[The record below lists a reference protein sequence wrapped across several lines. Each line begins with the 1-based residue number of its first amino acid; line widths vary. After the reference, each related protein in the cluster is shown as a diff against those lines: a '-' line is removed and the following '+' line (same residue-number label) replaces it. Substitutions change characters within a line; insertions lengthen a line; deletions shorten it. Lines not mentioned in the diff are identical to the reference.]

1 MKLRQMG
8 TVFSVAVL
16 GVLCALPV
24 EQADA
29 RIRFSYGGFLRLEGA
44 YHLGPE
50 NPNNQGGNL
59 LNDVEVH
66 REPFLPPN
74 YIQGAGP
81 TIAPRYDSVSLDLP
95 YGDDLRRGDLVPST
109 DNDFN
114 YTVVRGEVEGILKFN
129 RSWRIVTRVRGI
141 YDPTIYDEFDA
152 RSLSNL
158 SVYEQGGIKSGP
170 WADPALYE
178 GTPNYFEYS
187 VADGNGGFA
196 PGNPVEIAGRDYMVD
211 LPAAILEYNHRSL
224 NFRIGNQ
231 QIAWGQSIFFRVF
244 DVPNGLDLRRHSI
257 LDRAL
262 EEFSDK
268 RVPMLS
274 ARLTYQLSRNILFD
288 GYAGKFQPTV
298 FGNPNTPYNIIPVQF
313 TVQDTY
319 KSGGYDDDIVGGF
332 RLKGDYGQWGFQLGY
347 AHRYGTEGVFRWTET
362 GVEQPLGDGI
372 GPNVVGSAELVG
384 ALPIVGDIVA
394 SNLSAGAATMLDYS
408 LKSPAGS
415 GLCPAESFDDPSYDY
430 SMCRSYAD
438 TAEALAHAS
447 FHPGAGGVYSA
458 EEWFRYAAEV
468 RLDGIMGLNAAINEF
483 PAAQDVYASPVA
495 DASEAVGELG
505 TFFVATGGSLRGHI
519 AREYFREDNFM
530 AGVSYVVESDIDFLN
545 QLIINLEGQ
554 YTPERHF
561 TNITLSREYIKQDE
575 YIISLVAD
583 KWHRFFNEFPGTYIV
598 MQALT
603 RNRADL
609 VGRHLSG
616 MGGKPLDKLK
626 PDDTRTTTPINHN
639 SNYLVLGFLQPWP
652 NKIYELE
659 FASLLDLEGGVFA
672 QAGLRWNPGQGIT
685 IEGFYNYIDSG
696 LWGNKY
702 NNLMSSIDFAEEF
715 TLRMAYQF

>member
-1 MKLRQMG
+1 MKLRQTC
-8 TVFSVAVL
+8 TVLSVAIA

-29 RIRFSYGGFLRLEGA
+29 RITFSYGGFLRLEGA
-44 YHLGPE
+44 YHLGME

-66 REPFLPPN
+66 REIFLPPN
-74 YIQGAGP
+74 LAPAVGNVV
-81 TIAPRYDSVSLDLP
+81 APRYDSISLDLA

-109 DNDFN
+109 NNDFN
-114 YTVVRGEVEGILKFN
+114 YTVLRGEVEGQLKFN
-129 RSWRIVTRVRGI
+129 RSWRIVTRLRAI
-141 YDPTIYDEFDA
+141 YDPVIYDEFDA
-152 RSLSNL
+152 K
-158 SVYEQGGIKSGP
+158 SVRDLPKYEQGGIQSGP
-170 WADPALYE
+170 WADPKLYE
-178 GTPNYFEYS
+178 GTPNYFDYS
-187 VADGNGGFA
+187 VTDGHGGFSQ
-196 PGNPVEIAGRDYMVD
+196 GNPVEITGSNYMVD
-211 LPAAILEYNHRSL
+211 LPAAVLEYNHRSL

-274 ARLTYQLSRNILFD
+274 ARLTYQLSNNILFD

-319 KSGGYDDDIVGGF
+319 KSGGYDDEIVGGF

-347 AHRYGTEGVFRWTET
+347 ANRYGTEGVFRWTES
-362 GVEQPLGDGI
+362 GVNQPLYDGV
-372 GPNVVGSAELVG
+372 GPNVLGTADLVG
-384 ALPIVGDIVA
+384 ALPLVGDLVT
-394 SNLSAGAATMLDYS
+394 SQLSAGAATMLAYS
-408 LKSPAGS
+408 IKSPAGS
-415 GLCPAESFDDPSYDY
+415 GLCPAESFDDPAYDY

-438 TAEALAHAS
+438 TGEALSHSAFHA
-447 FHPGAGGVYSA
+447 GAAGVYSA

-468 RLDGIMGLNAAINEF
+468 RLDGIQGLNAAIVEF
-483 PAAQDVYASPVA
+483 PGAQDVYASPVA
-495 DASEAVGELG
+495 NYSEALAELG

-530 AGVSYVVESDIDFLN
+530 AGVSYVIDSKIDFLN

-561 TNITLSREYIKQDE
+561 TNITLSKDYIKQDE

-583 KWHRFFNEFPGTYIV
+583 KWHRFFKDFPGTYIV

-626 PDDTRTTTPINHN
+626 PDDTTTTTPITHN
-639 SNYLVLGFLQPWP
+639 SNYFVLGFLQPWP

-659 FASLLDLEGGVFA
+659 FASLLDMEGGVFA
-672 QAGLRWNPGQGIT
+672 QAGLRWNPGKGIT
-685 IEGFYNYIDSG
+685 IEGFYNYVDSG

-702 NNLMSSIDFAEEF
+702 NNLMSTIDFAEEF
-715 TLRMAYQF
+715 TLRAAYQF